1 MSKSNSPSE
10 EKNNILFVIFLIL
23 GICTLYGIAKDH
35 SAASAENSKI
45 PNTSESISTSLW
57 TGEKLTASKGTIQG
71 PSGKETFYNMDMSF
85 VIEIMHA
92 NDVEGKYNN
101 YSYWIRDDGC
111 KMFGNYIMI
120 AADLR
125 FRPKGTIVDTSL
137 GKGIVVDTGGFIY
150 MYTYYDEETGENI
163 VVPSYV
169 TDPKNSNERIYDPE
183 SYYPD
188 ETQTYPLSY
197 QLDIATNWGPQR

>member
-45 PNTSESISTSLW
+45 PNTSESITTSLW

-92 NDVEGKYNN
+92 NDVEGKYDN

-111 KMFGNYIMI
+111 KMFGNYIMV

-137 GKGIVVDTGGFIY
+137 GKGIVVDTGGFVY

-169 TDPKNSNERIYDPE
+169 TDPKNSNERIYDQE

>member
-1 MSKSNSPSE
+1 MEKSNSPTKE
-10 EKNNILFVIFLIL
+10 GYNTLFVIVLIL
-23 GICTLYGIAKDH
+23 GICIIYGIAKDY
-35 SAASAENSKI
+35 STASAEANKI
-45 PNTSESISTSLW
+45 PNTSTSISASIW
-57 TGEKLTASKGTIQG
+57 KGEKLTASRGTIIG

-92 NDVEGKYNN
+92 NDFEGKYDN
-101 YSYWIRDDGC
+101 YKYWVRDDGC
-111 KMFGNYIMI
+111 KMFGEYIMV

-125 FRPKGTIVDTSL
+125 FRPKGTIVNTSL
-137 GKGIVVDTGGFIY
+137 GKGMVVDTGGFVY

-169 TDPKNSNERIYDPE
+169 TNPKNSNERIYDPE

-188 ETQTYPLSY
+188 ETHTYPLSY

>member
-92 NDVEGKYNN
+92 NDVEGKYDN

-111 KMFGNYIMI
+111 KMFGNYIMV

-137 GKGIVVDTGGFIY
+137 GKGIVVDTGGFVY

-169 TDPKNSNERIYDPE
+169 TDPKNSNERIYDQE